1 MTGPVQLIPELWK
14 NEVIKILNTGN
25 NTLIEWTF
33 RAQQDWQQFGL
44 PYQAHALLARHLK
57 PADTLGRQVFGMA
70 GAAEIWEFLLPHPL
84 NSPIPLYA
92 KIGLK
97 NNHLSIKIF
106 SVHIDLKGDLEKA
119 ILALLNKQKK

>member
-1 MTGPVQLIPELWK
+1 MTGPVQLIPEPWK

-25 NTLIEWTF
+25 TTIIEWTY
-33 RAQQDWQQFGL
+33 RAQQDWQQYGL
-44 PYQAHALLARHLK
+44 LYQAHELLAACLK
-57 PADTLGRQVFGMA
+57 PATALGRQVFGMA

-84 NSPIPLYA
+84 KSPIPLYA

-97 NNHLSIKIF
+97 GDHISIKIF

-119 ILALLNKQKK
+119 ILAFLKNRKK

>member
-25 NTLIEWTF
+25 NTLIKWTF

-44 PYQAHALLARHLK
+44 PYQALALLAFRLK
-57 PADTLGRQVFGMA
+57 SADVMGRQVFGMA

-97 NNHLSIKIF
+97 NDRLSIKIF
-106 SVHIDLKGDLEKA
+106 SVHIDLKGDLERA
-119 ILALLNKQKK
+119 ILACLKKRKK

>member
-14 NEVIKILNTGN
+14 NEVVKILNTGN

-44 PYQAHALLARHLK
+44 PYQAHASLAVRLK
-57 PADTLGRQVFGMA
+57 AADSLGRQVFGMA
-70 GAAEIWEFLLPHPL
+70 GAAEVWEFLLPHPL
-84 NSPIPLYA
+84 NSPRQLYA

-97 NNHLSIKIF
+97 GDRLSIKIF

-119 ILALLNKQKK
+119 ILAFLKKRKK

>member
-33 RAQQDWQQFGL
+33 RAQQDWQQFGML
-44 PYQAHALLARHLK
+44 HEALALLASQLK
-57 PADTLGRQVFGMA
+57 PADKLGRQVFGMA
-70 GAAEIWEFLLPHPL
+70 GAAEVWEFLLPHPL
-84 NSPIPLYA
+84 NSLKPLYA

-97 NNHLSIKIF
+97 DNRLSIKIF

-119 ILALLNKQKK
+119 ILAFLKKQKK